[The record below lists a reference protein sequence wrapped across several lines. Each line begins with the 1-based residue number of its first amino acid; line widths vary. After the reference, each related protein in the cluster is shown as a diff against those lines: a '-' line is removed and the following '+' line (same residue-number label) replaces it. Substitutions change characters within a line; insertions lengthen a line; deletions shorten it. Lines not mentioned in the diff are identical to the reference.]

1 MVTGQLAPKSLDI
14 CTAPKTPNATIFASP
29 GEPGLYGAET
39 TGASI
44 VAPPE
49 VENVQEEK
57 SIPPSL
63 AT

>member
-1 MVTGQLAPKSLDI
+1 M
-14 CTAPKTPNATIFASP
+14 FASP
-29 GEPGLYGAET
+29 GELGLYGAET
-39 TGASI
+39 TGASM